1 MLVALIACRCS
12 ACERLRKLSALL
24 VRKVT
29 GMVMPEF
36 LVSVI
41 ELVNSTNVPQQIS
54 EVDAKGLFSNGYFLV
69 PFIGVVGYMIY
80 KQALNSLVVMG
91 LGIGLWIFSGSHYMQ
106 GAIVDG
112 EIQLEKLLPVLAV
125 WVAAIAVF
133 IYFLFIRSD

>member
-1 MLVALIACRCS
+1 M
-12 ACERLRKLSALL
+12 

-41 ELVNSTNVPQQIS
+41 DLVNSTNVPQQIS
-54 EVDAKGLFSNGYFLV
+54 EVDAKELFTNSYFLV

-80 KQALNSLVVMG
+80 KQALNSLVVTG
-91 LGIGLWIFSGSHYMQ
+91 LGIGLWIFSGSNYMQ

-125 WVAAIAVF
+125 WVLAIGVF
-133 IYFLFIRSD
+133 IYFLFVRSD